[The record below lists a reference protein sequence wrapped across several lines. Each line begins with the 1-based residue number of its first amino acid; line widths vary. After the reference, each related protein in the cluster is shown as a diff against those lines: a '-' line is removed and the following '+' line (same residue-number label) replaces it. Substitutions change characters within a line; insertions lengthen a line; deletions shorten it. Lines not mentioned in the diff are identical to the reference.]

1 MAAQESSALS
11 AQFLKAVYLAELEH
25 PRVTLNVLGKALG
38 VTAPAVSRRAARY
51 IRRGYLVRDGA
62 CGLALTPKGERVAL
76 RAVRK
81 HEVFEAFLVSVMGY
95 PWYEVFTAA
104 WRSATY
110 LPDEVIE
117 RMFARAGHPRYCPHG
132 HPIPSAE
139 GRIEAVLDRPL
150 LSLSEG
156 TTGALS
162 RIFTHDPGILRYLDA
177 LGLLP
182 GRAICLRYRAPFN
195 GPLHL
200 HVFDAPGRGERE
212 VVISPEVAS
221 FIHVQ
226 PT

>member
-76 RAVRK
+76 RAIRK
-81 HEVFEAFLVSVMGY
+81 HEVLEAFLVAVTGY

-110 LPDEVIE
+110 LPDELVE
-117 RMFARAGHPRYCPHG
+117 RMFVRAGHPRRCPHG
-132 HPIPSAE
+132 HPIPDAE
-139 GRIEAVLDRPL
+139 GRLEAIFDRPL
-150 LSLSEG
+150 ISLNDG
-156 TTGALS
+156 TTGTLS
-162 RIFTHDPGILRYLDA
+162 RVFTHNVDILRYLDT

-182 GRAICLRYRAPFN
+182 GRTLRLLSRAPFN

-200 HVFDAPGRGERE
+200 LVAGEGERE
-212 VVISPEVAS
+212 VVISPEIAT